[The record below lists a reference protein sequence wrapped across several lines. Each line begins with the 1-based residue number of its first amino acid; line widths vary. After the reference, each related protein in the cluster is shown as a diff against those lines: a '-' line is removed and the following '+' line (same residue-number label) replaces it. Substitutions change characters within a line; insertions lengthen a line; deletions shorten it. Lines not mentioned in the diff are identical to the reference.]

1 MLRKKGGMS
10 QFTNSTVIPEEYK
23 GLAGSNLD
31 ITATHYTNFILLQIR
46 LNGELDSTFEV
57 TCRRS
62 GLLLAGAVRPPI
74 ATDEPQ
80 SSSMQSDDES
90 ISELDF
96 VRDNMSDFDVVA
108 KLGDS
113 NNVKLQ
119 VICTQI
125 AELYNSVIVPGLLGA
140 DNPNRGRNM
149 IITLSTKLV
158 TRGAD
163 SNPEDFGRL
172 VLLLQSI
179 KAMYTS

>member
-1 MLRKKGGMS
+1 MS
-10 QFTNSTVIPEEYK
+10 LFTSSTVIPEEYE

-62 GLLLAGAVRPPI
+62 GLLLAGAMRPPI
-74 ATDEPQ
+74 ATDLPQ
-80 SSSMQSDDES
+80 GSSTQSDDDNTSEDES
-90 ISELDF
+90 KSGLDF
-96 VRDNMSDFDVVA
+96 VRDNMSDFDVIA

-125 AELYNSVIVPGLLGA
+125 AELYNSVIVPELLG
-140 DNPNRGRNM
+140 DNNPNRGRNM

-158 TRGAD
+158 TKGAD

-179 KAMYTS
+179 KTMYTS